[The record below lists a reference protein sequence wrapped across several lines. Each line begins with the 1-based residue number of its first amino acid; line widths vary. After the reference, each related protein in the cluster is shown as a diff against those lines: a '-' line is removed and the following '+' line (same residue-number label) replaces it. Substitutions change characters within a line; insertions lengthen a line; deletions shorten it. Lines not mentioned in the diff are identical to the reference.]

1 MQGWPQGWRYGVLN
15 ILARCSKPSN
25 HLERAVYCNLMCIA
39 CSHILGNPP
48 LLQIRSAM
56 DNKYCKM
63 GKKKCKKSYII
74 SNIFQSLSEFALKKE
89 NMCLSISLSRD
100 KILVWKQQIA
110 FRSIYVLLGMEIG
123 MGRLFNHGSSIQN
136 IFCDCILCI
145 EYWYFPHKTSI
156 ILSITT
162 PENINCGIMDFIG
175 KNNCVFFIIILSK
188 SITFIPHLAY
198 YLFLAWVGMGELFN
212 HNHSPQPGPSAHLLY
227 IVSLVIYAKYQISF
241 HICPLF
247 HILLIVSR
255 YWKLAPEF

>member
-1 MQGWPQGWRYGVLN
+1 MQSYSGQPSSFANKICNGQK
-15 ILARCSKPSN
+15 ILKN
-25 HLERAVYCNLMCIA
+25 
-39 CSHILGNPP
+39 
-48 LLQIRSAM
+48 
-56 DNKYCKM
+56 
-63 GKKKCKKSYII
+63 GKKEIQEIIYHIKYFSKFVWICFKK
-74 SNIFQSLSEFALKKE
+74 

-123 MGRLFNHGSSIQN
+123 MGRLFNHGCSIQN

-162 PENINCGIMDFIG
+162 PENINCVIMDFIG
-175 KNNCVFFIIILSK
+175 KNICVFFIIILSK

-227 IVSLVIYAKYQISF
+227 IVSLVIYASYQISF

-255 YWKLAPEF
+255 HWKLAPKF

>member
-56 DNKYCKM
+56 DKKYWKM
-63 GKKKCKKSYII
+63 GKKKYKKSYII
-74 SNIFQSLSEFALKKE
+74 SNIFQSLSEFALKK
-89 NMCLSISLSRD
+89 MCLSISLSRD

-136 IFCDCILCI
+136 IFCDCISCI
-145 EYWYFPHKTSI
+145 DIFHIKLLWI

-162 PENINCGIMDFIG
+162 PENINCGIMDFF
-175 KNNCVFFIIILSK
+175 C
-188 SITFIPHLAY
+188 
-198 YLFLAWVGMGELFN
+198 
-212 HNHSPQPGPSAHLLY
+212 
-227 IVSLVIYAKYQISF
+227 
-241 HICPLF
+241 
-247 HILLIVSR
+247 
-255 YWKLAPEF
+255 